1 MHLNEPPEPIASE
14 ITFDQFQVVD
24 FRVGKV
30 LEASRVPKS
39 TKLLKLM
46 VNFGAFQRQILAGVG
61 ETFEPEAL
69 VGKQYMFVVN
79 LAPRKMMGLE
89 SHGMMLA
96 TGPDSKSLSL
106 VSPDQEV
113 PDGSKVG

>member
-1 MHLNEPPEPIASE
+1 MTDEATPTE
-14 ITFDQFQVVD
+14 ITYDEFQKID
-24 FRVGKV
+24 LRIGKV
-30 LEASRVPKS
+30 IEADRVPKS
-39 TKLLKLM
+39 TKLLRML

-61 ETFEPEAL
+61 ETFEPFDL
-69 VGKQYMFVVN
+69 IGKQFMFVIN

-96 TGPDSKSLSL
+96 TGPESKTLSL
-106 VSPDQEV
+106 VSLDEEV